1 MLISTFTFTNVFTTT
16 TDNLDAA
23 GKRLTYYP
31 SSLFIAH
38 NTRPLI
44 TFNDTKIVNVMI
56 KFKPTKM
63 GRAPVL
69 SKTCSP
75 GQKEFMDNILDSLR
89 KSNRATRRLLF
100 LPGFY
105 RLIECGSYVSR
116 MFQTISKIPSTMV
129 CPQAYRTTLK
139 KCKKWALRSCKG
151 LSSDLK
157 TWLSGRSR
165 RSAWACSAG
174 LLGLPKLLYE
184 AGGHSCETNHISE
197 LKKTLKKTCK
207 RDGR

>member
-1 MLISTFTFTNVFTTT
+1 MLLMLISTFTITNVFTTT
-16 TDNLDAA
+16 TDNLDAS
-23 GKRLTYYP
+23 GKRLTYYS

-38 NTRPLI
+38 NARPLI

-69 SKTCSP
+69 SKTCSL

-100 LPGFY
+100 LPGFS

-116 MFQTISKIPSTMV
+116 MYQTISKIPSTMV

-139 KCKKWALRSCKG
+139 KNARNGPFALAKAY
-151 LSSDLK
+151 LVILK
-157 TWLSGRSR
+157 HGSLGASGDLSGPAQLDS
-165 RSAWACSAG
+165 
-174 LLGLPKLLYE
+174 
-184 AGGHSCETNHISE
+184 
-197 LKKTLKKTCK
+197 
-207 RDGR
+207 